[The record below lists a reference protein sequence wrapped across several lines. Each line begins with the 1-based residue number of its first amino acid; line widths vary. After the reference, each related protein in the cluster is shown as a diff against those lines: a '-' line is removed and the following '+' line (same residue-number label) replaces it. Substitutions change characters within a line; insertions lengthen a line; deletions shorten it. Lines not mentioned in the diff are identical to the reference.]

1 MALRVRVTPTDLVNV
16 RFAQSPAPM
25 LEAALAF
32 SQLGVRPR
40 PVPRAARPLF
50 TLIRNGR
57 GPMFLDPLVNDPD
70 WAVELVETSPRAVIR
85 SELARLWRTN
95 PPLWLRNLADG
106 DAEERQVV
114 GSAVRAWYSHSVAPR
129 REWIDSLFQHDVR
142 LRGHVLA
149 QEGVPGLLNSIHP
162 DLVYRDGV
170 LELPHPLNL
179 TYDLEG
185 QGFELR
191 PTTQWTGR
199 PLWSW
204 SSEDTST
211 YVLSYPVLGE
221 SQPGVR
227 QPTDAA
233 LARLLGETR
242 ATVLTTLRTPLSTS
256 DLAVRVG
263 VSLSSASQHA
273 TVLRE
278 AGLIRTVRD
287 GQKVTHSLTLKGM
300 TLLGL

>member
-1 MALRVRVTPTDLVNV
+1 MALRVRMTPTDLANV
-16 RFAQSPAPM
+16 RFAQAPAPM
-25 LEAALAF
+25 LEATLAF

-40 PVPRAARPLF
+40 PVPHAARPLF

-57 GPMFLDPLVNDPD
+57 GPMFLDPLVNDPE
-70 WAVELVETSPRAVIR
+70 WGVELVETSPRTLIR
-85 SELARLWRTN
+85 SELARLWQTN

-106 DAEERQVV
+106 DAEERHVV
-114 GSAVRAWYSHSVAPR
+114 GSAVRAWYDHSVAPR
-129 REWIDSLFQHDVR
+129 REWIDSLFHHDVR
-142 LRGHVLA
+142 LRGHVLT
-149 QEGVPGLLNSIHP
+149 QDGVPELLNSIHP
-162 DLVYRDGV
+162 DLLYRDGV
-170 LELPHPLNL
+170 LELPHPLDL
-179 TYDLEG
+179 SCDLEG

-204 SSEDTST
+204 SPEDTST
-211 YVLSYPVLGE
+211 YILSYPALSE
-221 SQPGVR
+221 SRPAVR

-242 ATVLTTLRTPLSTS
+242 AAVLTTLRTPLSTS
-256 DLAVRVG
+256 DLADRVG

-273 TVLRE
+273 TVLRD

>member
-1 MALRVRVTPTDLVNV
+1 MALRVRMTPADLVNI
-16 RFAQSPAPM
+16 RFARTPAPM
-25 LEAALAF
+25 LEATLAF
-32 SQLGVRPR
+32 SQLGVRPT

-50 TLIRNGR
+50 TLIRDGR
-57 GPMFLDPLVNDPD
+57 GPMFLDPLVADPD
-70 WAVELVETSPRAVIR
+70 WAVELVETSPRALIR
-85 SELARLWRTN
+85 SELTRLWRTN

-106 DAEERQVV
+106 DAEERQLV
-114 GSAVRAWYSHSVAPR
+114 GTAVRAWYDHSVAPT
-129 REWIDSLFQHDVR
+129 REWTDQSFYQDVR

-149 QEGVPGLLNSIHP
+149 RSGMPDLLNSIHP
-162 DLVYRDGV
+162 DLAYRDGV
-170 LELPHPLNL
+170 LELPHPLDL

-191 PTTQWTGR
+191 PTAHWSGR

-204 SSEDTST
+204 SPDDTSR
-211 YVLSYPVLGE
+211 YILSYPVMAE
-221 SQPGVR
+221 SQPAVR

-242 ATVLTTLRTPLSTS
+242 AAVLTALRRPLSTS
-256 DLAVRVG
+256 DLAERVG

-273 TVLRE
+273 TVLRD